1 MCSNLFTSMK
11 NDIKTE
17 IRNETIDSPM
27 VRIDALDENYVE
39 PLREFFALNGCQ
51 VFINSSPRAQVTYHI
66 IVGDLVF
73 VKYILDNHK
82 ITSQNAMNVVWEA
95 NEDDVKRLHST
106 YAKFAL
112 IDPKPL
118 TAEVLE
124 KLCNYFFTG
133 SHKIINLQTLPKH
146 ENFSVADSNTAEK
159 TPKQRELTNKKTI
172 DIHDDTQRIEK
183 AISREFTQHT
193 TNERTKKEKTNP
205 VGDTKKRKI
214 GIYIFLTL
222 FAVFL
227 PALMYSVS
235 LGVMLGIVYWQS
247 LCITKPTTSCIKE
260 PHVLIKTW
268 ASNARRVL
276 PYVQVPMTFI
286 NTHSIA
292 DENIITTLE
301 KMSAT
306 LSSAVEI
313 EKLATDFSQSFLTT
327 DLSKEDSTAT
337 VVQIEKIKTQI
348 FSLHTNLDLSYR
360 LIEKI
365 MEHPPFPLSVFS
377 IQTKT
382 QKGMDVLQIVRSRL
396 QTAEQLLLLYPY
408 IAGYKQPLRLLFLFQ
423 NSTELRPTGGFIGSV
438 MEVIIADG
446 TVTSMEVQDVYAID
460 GQLKG
465 HVDPPD
471 PIRTILA
478 QEHWYLRDSNWD
490 PNFEESAQKAVW
502 FYEKE
507 TGKTV
512 DGVIAVNSSLIIQI
526 LTFLGSIQLPDTN
539 DVITAD
545 NFYEKSIHYTQ
556 TDFFP
561 GSTQKKDFLGSLVKT
576 IMTSVVDNKA
586 ISGIQAFSIL
596 DAALKSRNIQMYF
609 IDPEA
614 EQLSKQFV
622 WAGSIP
628 SKTYCFDSST
638 PCIFDYNAIIES
650 NLGVNKANYYIK
662 REDTR
667 DITMDASG
675 KVTET
680 IKRTLVNTSNN
691 QVGSGVYKNYMRL
704 YLPAQAHITNFTIDN
719 VSVPAKPT
727 KKSATLVFPYG
738 ELDTTHAD
746 FSIIAVAFSI
756 EPSQKTT
763 IALQYE
769 YTNTGTNDSNLFDM
783 HVFGQKQSG
792 IDAVPTIIRIQY
804 PSVWKLDMTEK
815 STGITLANEGYLEY
829 NSTMLEDS
837 DIHVRFIKE

>member
-1 MCSNLFTSMK
+1 MCSNSCTSMK

-82 ITSQNAMNVVWEA
+82 ITSQNAMSVVWDT
-95 NEDDVKRLHST
+95 NEDDTKNLRTT
-106 YAKFAL
+106 YSKLAL
-112 IDPKPL
+112 IDPKPI
-118 TAEVLE
+118 TADILE

-133 SHKIINLQTLPKH
+133 SQKFIDLQMLPKH
-146 ENFSVADSNTAEK
+146 ESVRTIHTQEVSEK
-159 TPKQRELTNKKTI
+159 TPKQRERISSNANDTNQ
-172 DIHDDTQRIEK
+172 DTERIKK
-183 AISREFTQHT
+183 AISNEFTHHT
-193 TNERTKKEKTNP
+193 TKSETKKQNRTPIRISKN
-205 VGDTKKRKI
+205 RKI
-214 GIYIFLTL
+214 GIYIFLTV
-222 FAVFL
+222 FAIFL
-227 PALMYSVS
+227 PAIMYCIS

-247 LCITKPTTSCIKE
+247 VCITKPTASCNTNPKISMG
-260 PHVLIKTW
+260 VW
-268 ASNARRVL
+268 ANNARRVL
-276 PYVQVPMTFI
+276 PYIQVPLSYI
-286 NTHSIA
+286 NQNTIA
-292 DENIITTLE
+292 DENIITALE

-306 LSSAVEI
+306 LSTTVEI
-313 EKLATDFSQSFLTT
+313 ETIATDFSQSFFAT
-327 DLSKEDSTAT
+327 DLSKDDTTAT

-348 FSLHTNLDLSYR
+348 FSLHTNLDMSYR
-360 LIEKI
+360 LVEKI
-365 MEHPPFPLSVFS
+365 MEHPPFPLSVSS

-382 QKGMDVLQIVRSRL
+382 QKGMDVLQTVRSRL

-438 MEVIIADG
+438 MEVIIEDG
-446 TVTSMEVQDVYAID
+446 GVSSMEVQDVYAID

-471 PIRTILA
+471 PIRTILKT
-478 QEHWYLRDSNWD
+478 EHWYLRDSNWD
-490 PNFEESAQKAVW
+490 PNFEESAKKAMW

-512 DGVIAVNSSLIIQI
+512 HGVIAINSSLIIQI
-526 LTFLGSIQLPDTN
+526 LTFLGSIQLPDTK

-545 NFYEKSIHYTQ
+545 NFYEKSIHSTQ

-576 IMTSVVDNKA
+576 IMTSVVDRKA
-586 ISGIQAFSIL
+586 ISGIQAFSIV
-596 DAALKSRNIQMYF
+596 DSALKNRNIQMF
-609 IDPEA
+609 FTDPEA

-628 SKTYCFDSST
+628 SKAYCFDS
-638 PCIFDYNAIIES
+638 PCIFDYNVIIES

-662 REDTR
+662 RQDSR
-667 DITMDASG
+667 DITIDASG

-680 IKRTLVNTSNN
+680 IKRTLINTSNN
-691 QVGSGVYKNYMRL
+691 QVGSGVYKNYMRF
-704 YLPAQAHITNFTIDN
+704 YLPTQAHITNFTIDN

-727 KKSATLVFPYG
+727 KKNAAIVFPYG
-738 ELDTTHAD
+738 ELDTTRAD
-746 FSIIAVAFSI
+746 FSIIAVAFSLD
-756 EPSQKTT
+756 PSQKTT
-763 IALQYE
+763 IAIQYE
-769 YTNTGTNDSNLFDM
+769 YTNMEADDSTLFDM
-783 HVFGQKQSG
+783 HVFGQKQAG
-792 IDAVPTIIRIQY
+792 IDEVPTIIRIRY
-804 PSVWKLDMTEK
+804 PQFWKLDTKEK
-815 STGITLANEGYLEY
+815 SMGITLANEGYLEY

-837 DIHVRFIKE
+837 DIHIRFIKE